1 MIRLAPASAPASLG
15 PRPGPSATAV
25 PGQPTGAGQPTGG
38 QTTGGQ
44 VSGLGRRRTVGL
56 AAAVIALVVV
66 VLASLALGSRDIPVT
81 EVIRAFLAPTG
92 SSDQLVVLEMRL
104 PRTVLGILVGAALGA
119 AGGLMQALTRN
130 PLADPGILGVNAGAS
145 LAVAVGVGV
154 FGITSISGYIWF
166 AFIGALLATVAVYLI
181 GAAGPGRS
189 VDPLRLTLAGVA
201 VAAVLTGLTK
211 GILLT
216 DERAFDAFRA
226 WDVGAIAGR
235 GFDTVAA
242 VAPFIAVGVVLTLVL
257 SRALNAV
264 ALGDDLAAGLGV
276 SVHRTRMLSILA
288 VTLLAGAAT
297 AAAGPIA
304 FIGLMIPHVARW
316 VTGTDQRW
324 ILAYSLLLG
333 PILLLVSDVL
343 GRLVMKPG
351 ELQVGVVTAF
361 VGAPVLIALVRRK
374 KASRL

>member
-1 MIRLAPASAPASLG
+1 MTSLATTSAPSSVGAGRGRGTDADAASGPAPATGTGLRRRRAIGLLV
-15 PRPGPSATAV
+15 TAV
-25 PGQPTGAGQPTGG
+25 A
-38 QTTGGQ
+38 
-44 VSGLGRRRTVGL
+44 LGVM
-56 AAAVIALVVV
+56 
-66 VLASLALGSRDIPVT
+66 VLASLALGSRDIPVS
-81 EVIRAFLAPTG
+81 EVVRAFTAPTG
-92 SSDQLVVLEMRL
+92 SSDHLVVLEMRL
-104 PRTVLGILVGAALGA
+104 PRTVLGILVGLALGA

-145 LAVAVGVGV
+145 LAVAIGVGF

-166 AFIGALLATVAVYLI
+166 AFVGALLATIAVYLI
-181 GAAGPGRS
+181 GAAGPGHS
-189 VDPLRLTLAGVA
+189 VDPMRLTLAGVA

-235 GFDTVAA
+235 GFDTVSA
-242 VAPFIAVGVVLTLVL
+242 VAPFIAAGVVLTLLL

-276 SVHRTRMLSILA
+276 SVHRTRVLSILA

-304 FIGLMIPHVARW
+304 FVGLMIPHIARW
-316 VTGTDQRW
+316 ITGTDQRW
-324 ILAYSLLLG
+324 ILAYSLLLA
-333 PILLLVSDVL
+333 PVLLLVSDVL
-343 GRLVMKPG
+343 GRVVMRPG

-374 KASRL
+374 KASGL